1 LGTRESSPQARLRQP
16 SPRFSR
22 RDAPHPFARSLVLS
36 MDVESRNRR
45 IMETLWQ
52 DLRYSLR
59 TLLKRPGFTFVV
71 VATLALGIGANATI
85 FTWIKSVLLA
95 SLPGIE
101 QPEKLV
107 EIWGATRNNS
117 ALSSSYVDYLDY
129 RDQNSVLSGLIAHQ
143 VVPLNLGRSEK
154 PERVWGAIVSGN
166 YFEVLGV
173 KALIGRTF
181 LPEEDRTPNTHPVV
195 VIGYGLWERRFGADP
210 KVLGRTITLN
220 EHDFTVIGVAPT
232 DFASPFAGL
241 ALDVWTPVMMKD
253 YVARPHFSLTDRGS
267 RWLMVM
273 GRLKPGATV
282 PQAQANVAAIASH
295 LQHEYPQTN
304 EQLGVAVYSV
314 MQSPF
319 SLKQNMRPAL
329 AILMAAVAV
338 VLLIACANVANLLLA
353 RAASRR
359 KEIALRLA
367 LGGSRGRLV
376 RQMLTESFVLAS
388 LGAALGL
395 AIAFWTAR
403 SLAAFLPP
411 YAIRASFDTRPD
423 AVVFAFT
430 LGLTVITTLLFGL
443 APTLHASKLDMVT
456 AMKDNTVTV
465 GRGPRKIS
473 LRHSLVITQVVLS
486 MVALISA
493 GLFVRSL
500 REAYKADPGFDPHGV
515 LLASFD
521 PFLSGYDES
530 RGREFYRRLVE
541 RIRTVPGIQS
551 ATLARRLP
559 LTDGGIAFAN
569 VAIDG
574 YAPAKDE
581 DMRLNYETVGP
592 QYFQTMRIPFVYGR
606 DFDERDR
613 EGAHG
618 VVIINETMARR
629 YWPGGD
635 ALGRR
640 LKLTKDWLEV
650 VGIAK
655 DVKNRSLSETPQP
668 FLYLPLLQDY
678 RSNMILVARTAIEPE
693 QMSQL
698 VRAEV
703 AALDPGIPIF
713 DVKTLE
719 EHLGI
724 SLFLQRMAATLLS
737 IFGLLALSL
746 AAIGLYGVMAYSVS
760 QRTRELG
767 IRVSVGAERRDI
779 FKLILGQ
786 GLAISVVGLL
796 AGLVAALAVTRLTA
810 KLLYG
815 VSATDPVT
823 FIVITLLLLCVT
835 LLACYFPARRATK
848 VDPMIA
854 LRFE

>member
-1 LGTRESSPQARLRQP
+1 
-16 SPRFSR
+16 
-22 RDAPHPFARSLVLS
+22 
-36 MDVESRNRR
+36 
-45 IMETLWQ
+45 
-52 DLRYSLR
+52 
-59 TLLKRPGFTFVV
+59 
-71 VATLALGIGANATI
+71 
-85 FTWIKSVLLA
+85 
-95 SLPGIE
+95 
-101 QPEKLV
+101 
-107 EIWGATRNNS
+107 
-117 ALSSSYVDYLDY
+117 
-129 RDQNSVLSGLIAHQ
+129 
-143 VVPLNLGRSEK
+143 
-154 PERVWGAIVSGN
+154 
-166 YFEVLGV
+166 
-173 KALIGRTF
+173 
-181 LPEEDRTPNTHPVV
+181 
-195 VIGYGLWERRFGADP
+195 
-210 KVLGRTITLN
+210 
-220 EHDFTVIGVAPT
+220 
-232 DFASPFAGL
+232 
-241 ALDVWTPVMMKD
+241 MMKD

-282 PQAQANVAAIASH
+282 PQAQANIAAIAGH
-295 LQHEYPQTN
+295 LEQEYPQTN
-304 EQLGVAVYSV
+304 EQMGVAVYSV
-314 MQSPF
+314 LQSPF

-329 AILMAAVAV
+329 GILMAAVAV

-353 RAASRR
+353 RATSRR

-367 LGGSRGRLV
+367 LGASRRRLV
-376 RQMLTESFVLAS
+376 QQMLTESFVLAS

-411 YAIRASFDTRPD
+411 YASRASFDTRPD

-443 APTLHASKLDMVT
+443 APTLHASKQDLVT
-456 AMKDNTVTV
+456 AMKDNTATV
-465 GRGPRKIS
+465 GRGPRKVF
-473 LRHSLVITQVVLS
+473 LRHALVITQVALS

-541 RIRTVPGIQS
+541 RVRTVPGIES

-592 QYFQTMRIPFVYGR
+592 QYFQTMRIPFVHGR
-606 DFDERDR
+606 DFDERDQ
-613 EGAHG
+613 EDAPG

-640 LKLTKDWLEV
+640 LKLAKDWLV
-650 VGIAK
+650 IVGIAK
-655 DVKNRSLSETPQP
+655 DVKNRSLSEAPQP
-668 FLYLPLLQDY
+668 FLYLPLFQDY
-678 RSNMILVARTAIEPE
+678 RSNMILVARTAVEPE
-693 QMSQL
+693 QMSQS

-703 AALDPGIPIF
+703 AVLDPEIPIF

-719 EHLGI
+719 EHVGI

-767 IRVSVGAERRDI
+767 IRISVGAERRDI
-779 FKLILGQ
+779 FKLIVGQ

-796 AGLVAALAVTRLTA
+796 AGLVASLAVTRLTA
-810 KLLYG
+810 NLLYG
-815 VSATDPVT
+815 VSTTDPVT
-823 FIVITLLLLCVT
+823 FIGIALLLLCIT

-848 VDPMIA
+848 IDPMIA
-854 LRFE
+854 LRVE